1 MSSPLV
7 RSSRSTLTSR
17 AAVAPTRAW
26 LAGSSPGTL
35 SRAGVVRYGP
45 WIRKPRKVSFC
56 VGKNTTSGE
65 PSRGTSRG
73 TPCAVSARNAS
84 STRWPACPRSSSG
97 RSQTNQSSARAARWP
112 WPRAAAAGE
121 RDVPA
126 RQGRRTPGCSGCVR
140 RSMTVSVIWTPWA
153 RSRLMFRRNSRVAGS
168 IRFRAAEISPTAVAA
183 GTVSWS
189 NGKTNRVSGES
200 GTGSRPVLQRLRRGR
215 PDVVVDPEVL
225 GAAVHARGRGVRVHR
240 LEADAELADLR
251 EVRGLPALGHPAD
264 APHVGLGERPAV
276 VPDLQPVAE
285 QLERQR
291 GRARVLGVL
300 DQLEDEVG
308 ALAVQVPEKI
318 QHGGIPAVPGDVLVA
333 DLCVVRW
340 HPGPPS
346 ARPPHVS
353 GAGPHAATAKERR
366 RPGASAVDARPPPG
380 ATSG

>member
-1 MSSPLV
+1 M
-7 RSSRSTLTSR
+7 RSSRSTHTSR

-73 TPCAVSARNAS
+73 TRCAVSARNAS

-97 RSQTNQSSARAARWP
+97 RSQTNQSSAYADCWPGPRLRVSVMRRPVRAGK
-112 WPRAAAAGE
+112 AG
-121 RDVPA
+121 V
-126 RQGRRTPGCSGCVR
+126 SGCVR
-140 RSMTVSVIWTPWA
+140 RSMTVSVSWTPWA

-200 GTGSRPVLQRLRRGR
+200 GTGSARFAGGLRRGR

-225 GAAVHARGRGVRVHR
+225 GAAVHARGGGVRVHR

-251 EVRGLPALGHPAD
+251 EVPGLPALGDPAD

-318 QHGGIPAVPGDVLVA
+318 KHGGIPAVPGDVLVA
-333 DLCVVRW
+333 DLRVVRW

-346 ARPPHVS
+346 ARPP
-353 GAGPHAATAKERR
+353 
-366 RPGASAVDARPPPG
+366 
-380 ATSG
+380 